1 MKSAENCLQNTV
13 SVRIPDCDIEENGSL
28 RNSLS
33 KMEGSVAAVCKEH
46 FHQVDGEKID
56 QRFRLNFPHFDL

>member
-1 MKSAENCLQNTV
+1 MKSAGNFQQNTV

-33 KMEGSVAAVCKEH
+33 KVEESGGKEH
-46 FHQVDGEKID
+46 FHQVDGEKTD
-56 QRFRLNFPHFDL
+56 LSSRLNFPHFDR

>member
-1 MKSAENCLQNTV
+1 MKSAGNSQQNTV

-33 KMEGSVAAVCKEH
+33 KMEETGGKEEH
-46 FHQVDGEKID
+46 FHQVDGEKTD
-56 QRFRLNFPHFDL
+56 QSSRLNFPHFDR